1 MTVASATISVLERAL
16 RDLDLHAIGG
26 QGGIDGGRRGR
37 VDVEQGKRQ
46 VIDGDRAGAIGHRV
60 GQHQVGGARAVQQGK
75 AVADVT
81 FPDAYGTRAAAAV
94 IDAIEP
100 QGVGGRDGHLF
111 AGRQHVGDAAWGID
125 GFAGAGG
132 GAAAGQQGQAQPQ
145 GQQEG
150 RESVM
155 RMVHMFPFRWRPCL
169 WPSRI
174 SGLIITR

>member
-1 MTVASATISVLERAL
+1 MLGRAL

-26 QGGIDGGRRGR
+26 QGGIEGGRRGR

-46 VIDGDRAGAIGHRV
+46 MIDGDGTGAVGHRIR
-60 GQHQVGGARAVQQGK
+60 QDQIGGAGAVQQCK
-75 AVADVT
+75 AVADIT
-81 FPDAYGTRAAAAV
+81 FPDAHCAGAAAAV
-94 IDAIEP
+94 VDAVQF
-100 QGVGGRDGHLF
+100 QGVGGGDGDLL
-111 AGRQHVGDAAWGID
+111 AGRQHVGHAAWGID

-132 GAAAGQQGQAQPQ
+132 GAAARQQGQAHPQ